1 MSRCSKFPRFTSTKV
16 QILTQ
21 THAQDAEAMLL
32 DYTTE
37 VEHIDSRIKNELAL
51 KIAELEQ
58 QNDDAKLRKVE

>member
-1 MSRCSKFPRFTSTKV
+1 M

-37 VEHIDSRIKNELAL
+37 VEHIESRIKNELAL